1 MISRFDDANC
11 EWNIWALYKM
21 FCVCVPALQIASLR
35 VQAGDL
41 GQEETVQKCLQNG
54 AWVEGLFDRFGEL
67 INQVQQAC
75 RWSSLD
81 FGLKQSPTL
90 TNKRMPPA
98 QNGSREG
105 WSESLLPATERFESG
120 ICEPTCLKDISG
132 ALKWQQV
139 NSRTAAMDMV
149 FFAASQQKAETWST
163 EGKDIVFGS
172 VLEYFH
178 LMLLLVF
185 LGFCSYKLTFM
196 GLFIDSYNFFNL
208 FFFFFFFS

>member
-1 MISRFDDANC
+1 MICRFDDANC
-11 EWNIWALYKM
+11 DATSEL
-21 FCVCVPALQIASLR
+21 FTSCFPFVFPALQIASLR

-90 TNKRMPPA
+90 TNKRMPLA

-105 WSESLLPATERFESG
+105 WSESFLPATERFESG
-120 ICEPTCLKDISG
+120 ICEPTCLKDVSG

-149 FFAASQQKAETWST
+149 FIAASQQKAETWST
-163 EGKDIVFGS
+163 EGQDIVFGS

-185 LGFCSYKLTFM
+185 LGFCSYKLTFY
-196 GLFIDSYNFFNL
+196 GPFQRFI
-208 FFFFFFFS
+208 